1 MFCPCYVI
9 FGFGILSHNRK
20 KYPMRD
26 FSPPTISDPSQF
38 APQIADPQHQG
49 FLSRYTRG
57 DSNKVLAALQ
67 TAQDELGYLAPET
80 VKAISDHLSVS
91 ASEVYGVASFYAQ
104 FRFQKP
110 GKHTVKVCQGT
121 ACHVRRSDLVL
132 DAFEHELGIH
142 NGETTA
148 DGQYSL
154 ERVACFGCCAL
165 APVVVVDEDTHAR
178 MRTTFVRKL
187 LKQYAD

>member
-1 MFCPCYVI
+1 
-9 FGFGILSHNRK
+9 
-20 KYPMRD
+20 MRE
-26 FSPPTISDPSQF
+26 FTSQPTSDLSQF
-38 APQIADPQHQG
+38 APLGVDPQLQTL
-49 FLSRYTRG
+49 LSRFTHG
-57 DSNKVLAALQ
+57 DSSKVLAALQ
-67 TAQDELGYLAPET
+67 VAQDELGYLAPET
-80 VKAISDHLSVS
+80 VQAISDHLSVS

-110 GKHTVKVCQGT
+110 GKHSVKVCQGT

-132 DAFEHELGIH
+132 EAFEHELGIH

-165 APVVVVDEDTHAR
+165 APVVVVDENTHAR

-187 LKQYAD
+187 LKQYED

>member
-1 MFCPCYVI
+1 MRETT
-9 FGFGILSHNRK
+9 S
-20 KYPMRD
+20 PMV
-26 FSPPTISDPSQF
+26 SEPTPNVPQGQDPKLQ
-38 APQIADPQHQG
+38 AL
-49 FLSRYTRG
+49 LSRYARG
-57 DSNKVLAALQ
+57 DSSKVLAALQ
-67 TAQDELGYLAPET
+67 TAQDEYGYLDPEI
-80 VKAISDHLSVS
+80 VRAISEHLSVS
-91 ASEVYGVASFYAQ
+91 DSEVYGVASFYAQ
-104 FRFQKP
+104 FRFTKP
-110 GKHTVKVCQGT
+110 GKHSVKVCQGT

-132 DAFEHELGIH
+132 EAFEQALGIH

-187 LKQYAD
+187 LKQYED

>member
-1 MFCPCYVI
+1 MSEIP
-9 FGFGILSHNRK
+9 
-20 KYPMRD
+20 
-26 FSPPTISDPSQF
+26 SPTLSDPSQF
-38 APQIADPQHQG
+38 ALPDVDPQLQVV
-49 FLSRYTRG
+49 LSRYARG
-57 DSNKVLAALQ
+57 DASKVLAALQ
-67 TAQDELGYLAPET
+67 TAQDEFGFLAPET
-80 VKAISDHLSVS
+80 VQAISEHLSVS

-110 GKHTVKVCQGT
+110 GKHSVKVCQGT

-132 DAFEHELGIH
+132 EAFERELGIH
-142 NGETTA
+142 NGETTT

-178 MRTTFVRKL
+178 MRTTSVRKL
-187 LKQYAD
+187 LKQYEG

>member
-1 MFCPCYVI
+1 MSEIP
-9 FGFGILSHNRK
+9 
-20 KYPMRD
+20 
-26 FSPPTISDPSQF
+26 SPTLSDPSQF
-38 APQIADPQHQG
+38 ILPEANPRLQVV
-49 FLSRYTRG
+49 LSRYARG
-57 DSNKVLAALQ
+57 DASKVLAALQ
-67 TAQDELGYLAPET
+67 TAQDEFSYLAPET
-80 VKAISDHLSVS
+80 VQAISEYLSVS
-91 ASEVYGVASFYAQ
+91 ASEVFGVASFYAQ

-110 GKHTVKVCQGT
+110 GKHSVKVCQGT

-132 DAFEHELGIH
+132 EAFERELGIR

-148 DGQYSL
+148 NGQYSL

-187 LKQYAD
+187 LKQYED

>member
-1 MFCPCYVI
+1 MSEIPSTT
-9 FGFGILSHNRK
+9 LSEQCQLNI
-20 KYPMRD
+20 PVTD
-26 FSPPTISDPSQF
+26 
-38 APQIADPQHQG
+38 HQLQAL
-49 FLSRYTRG
+49 LSRYARG
-57 DSNKVLAALQ
+57 DTSKVLAALQ
-67 TAQDELGYLAPET
+67 TAQDELSYLAPET
-80 VKAISDHLSVS
+80 IQAISEHLSVS
-91 ASEVYGVASFYAQ
+91 PGEVYGVASFYAQ

-110 GKHTVKVCQGT
+110 GKHSVKVCQGT

-132 DAFEHELGIH
+132 EAFERELGIR

-178 MRTTFVRKL
+178 MRTTVVRKI
-187 LKQYAD
+187 LKQYED

>member
-1 MFCPCYVI
+1 MSEIP
-9 FGFGILSHNRK
+9 
-20 KYPMRD
+20 
-26 FSPPTISDPSQF
+26 SPTLSDPSQY
-38 APQIADPQHQG
+38 ASPGVHPQLQVV
-49 FLSRYTRG
+49 LSRYARG
-57 DSNKVLAALQ
+57 DASKVLAALQ
-67 TAQDELGYLAPET
+67 TAQDEFSYLAPET
-80 VKAISDHLSVS
+80 VQAISEYLSVS
-91 ASEVYGVASFYAQ
+91 ASEVFGVASFYAQ

-110 GKHTVKVCQGT
+110 GKHSVKVCQGT

-132 DAFEHELGIH
+132 EAFERELGIR

-148 DGQYSL
+148 NGQYSL

-187 LKQYAD
+187 LKQYED

>member
-1 MFCPCYVI
+1 MRECTSP
-9 FGFGILSHNRK
+9 ILS
-20 KYPMRD
+20 D
-26 FSPPTISDPSQF
+26 PPQF
-38 APQIADPQHQG
+38 ATQNADPQLQTI
-49 FLSRYTRG
+49 LSRYARG
-57 DSNKVLAALQ
+57 DSSKVLAALQ
-67 TAQDELGYLAPET
+67 TAQDELSYLAPET
-80 VKAISDHLSVS
+80 IQAISEHLSVS

-104 FRFQKP
+104 FRFLKP
-110 GKHTVKVCQGT
+110 GKHSVKVCQGT

-132 DAFEHELGIH
+132 EAFERELGIR

-178 MRTTFVRKL
+178 MRTTVVRKL
-187 LKQYAD
+187 LKQYED

>member
-1 MFCPCYVI
+1 MRETSSPT
-9 FGFGILSHNRK
+9 LSA
-20 KYPMRD
+20 P
-26 FSPPTISDPSQF
+26 SPST
-38 APQIADPQHQG
+38 PQSTDPQLQAV
-49 FLSRYTRG
+49 LSRYARG
-57 DSNKVLAALQ
+57 DASKVLAALQ
-67 TAQDELGYLAPET
+67 TMQDEFGYLNPET
-80 VKAISDHLSVS
+80 VQAISEHLSVS
-91 ASEVYGVASFYAQ
+91 AGEVYGVASFYAQ

-110 GKHTVKVCQGT
+110 GKHSIKVCQGT

-132 DAFEHELGIH
+132 EAFERELGIK

-178 MRTTFVRKL
+178 MRTTAVRRM
-187 LKQYAD
+187 LKQYQNGK

>member
-1 MFCPCYVI
+1 MSENP
-9 FGFGILSHNRK
+9 
-20 KYPMRD
+20 
-26 FSPPTISDPSQF
+26 SPTVSDPIQF
-38 APQIADPQHQG
+38 TFPGADPQLRAV
-49 FLSRYTRG
+49 LSRYARR
-57 DSNKVLAALQ
+57 DSSKVLAALQ
-67 TAQDELGYLAPET
+67 AAQDEFGYLAPET
-80 VKAISDHLSVS
+80 VQAISEHLGVS

-104 FRFQKP
+104 FRFHKP
-110 GKHTVKVCQGT
+110 GKHSVKVCQGT

-132 DAFEHELGIH
+132 EAFERELGIH

-178 MRTTFVRKL
+178 MRTTVVRKL
-187 LKQYAD
+187 LKQYED

>member
-1 MFCPCYVI
+1 MRETSSPT
-9 FGFGILSHNRK
+9 LSA
-20 KYPMRD
+20 
-26 FSPPTISDPSQF
+26 PPQYIPKS
-38 APQIADPQHQG
+38 ADPQLQEL
-49 FLSRYTRG
+49 LSRFARG
-57 DSNKVLAALQ
+57 DSSKVLAALQ
-67 TAQDELGYLAPET
+67 VAQDEFGYLTPET
-80 VKAISDHLSVS
+80 VQAISEYLGVS

-104 FRFQKP
+104 FRFTKP

-132 DAFEHELGIH
+132 EAFERELGIQ

-148 DGQYSL
+148 DGQFGL

-165 APVVVVDEDTHAR
+165 APVVVVDEDTHGR

-187 LKQYAD
+187 LKQYED

>member
-1 MFCPCYVI
+1 MHE
-9 FGFGILSHNRK
+9 LAS
-20 KYPMRD
+20 YP
-26 FSPPTISDPSQF
+26 TSDPSQLS
-38 APQIADPQHQG
+38 PEISDPQLRG
-49 FLSRYTRG
+49 FLSHFARG
-57 DSNKVLAALQ
+57 DASKVLAALQ
-67 TAQDELGYLAPET
+67 TAQDEFGYLAQET
-80 VKAISDHLSVS
+80 VRAISDHLSVS

-110 GKHTVKVCQGT
+110 GKHSVKVCQGT

-132 DAFEHELGIH
+132 EAFERELGIR

-148 DGQYSL
+148 DRQFSL

-178 MRTTFVRKL
+178 MRTTVVRKL
-187 LKQYAD
+187 LKQYED